1 MQEFKKVLGNKN
13 YFLLWLGQAISE
25 VGTDV
30 CHIGLI
36 WLVIGTTGSA
46 TSVSLLFV
54 MLIMPSIVF
63 GPWAGVLVDKWNKK
77 KVIVVTDITRG
88 LIALAMALS
97 IDNLSYLYLL
107 AFADF
112 VLYAF
117 FSPAIKT
124 AIPRLVARENLM
136 TANSLYMIT
145 RQGAGL
151 IGPAVGGALIGL
163 FGVQILFFLNGVSFL
178 LSAALEMGI
187 RMPVSGY
194 ETLDMPLRIKEKF
207 KEGLDYIKQRRV
219 VIFVIIFFAIATIP
233 MGGLAVLNVVLF
245 REVFNYTAEQYGLL
259 MSMKGAGLILG
270 SIFMGK
276 WGKNILEIK
285 AIVTA
290 SFFMGLFYMAL
301 ALSGQLFFSVL
312 FFSLAGFFGSMIGV
326 AYYTFLQKIVD
337 ENVRGRVF
345 SIDIAIGNVLG
356 LLAMAAVGPL
366 ADNFNPALIYA
377 VGGLILVA
385 LGLGTNFLKV
395 YAGLIE
401 EYREALRAG

>member
-13 YFLLWLGQAISE
+13 YFLLWIGQSISE
-25 VGTDV
+25 IGTDIF
-30 CHIGLI
+30 HIGLI
-36 WLVIGTTGSA
+36 WLVISVTGSA
-46 TSVSLLFV
+46 ASVSLLFV
-54 MLIMPSIVF
+54 LLILPSIII

-77 KVIVVTDITRG
+77 KVIVISDVIRG
-88 LIALAMALS
+88 IIAIAMAVYIEKLG
-97 IDNLSYLYLL
+97 YLYLL

-112 VLYAF
+112 VIYTF

-124 AIPRLVARENLM
+124 AIPRLVAREDLA

-151 IGPAVGGALIGL
+151 LGPAVGGALIGL
-163 FGVQILFFLNGVSFL
+163 FGVQILFFLNGASFL
-178 LSAALEMGI
+178 ISAALEMGI

-194 ETLDMPLRIKEKF
+194 ESLDLPLKFKDKF
-207 KEGLDYIKQRRV
+207 KEGLDYIRQRQI
-219 VIFVIIFFAIATIP
+219 VIFIIIFFAIATIP

-245 REVFNYTAEQYGLL
+245 REVFNYSAEQYGLL

-290 SFFMGLFYMAL
+290 SFFMGLFYVAL
-301 ALSGQLFFSVL
+301 TLSGQLFFSVL
-312 FFSLAGFFGSMIGV
+312 FFMLAGFFGSMIGV

-345 SIDIAIGNVLG
+345 SIDIAIGNALG
-356 LLAMAAVGPL
+356 LIAMAVVGPL

-377 VGGLILVA
+377 AGGLILVA
-385 LGLGTNFLKV
+385 LGLVTNLLKV
-395 YAGLIE
+395 YPRLITQ
-401 EYREALRAG
+401 YREALKER